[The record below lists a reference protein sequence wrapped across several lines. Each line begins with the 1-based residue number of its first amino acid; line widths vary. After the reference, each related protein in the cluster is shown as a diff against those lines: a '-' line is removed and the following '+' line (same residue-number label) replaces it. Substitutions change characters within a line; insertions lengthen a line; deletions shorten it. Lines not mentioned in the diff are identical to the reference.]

1 MDTDDSTPTEL
12 ERGGIREGRAQPQML
27 STLSTLGLGFVS
39 LGLLFSRF
47 SATLQIFLSGFF
59 RAVAC
64 CSNGGLGT
72 CAHRRDTFCTSATWT
87 VISAARKQPEY
98 GVWEFED

>member
-1 MDTDDSTPTEL
+1 
-12 ERGGIREGRAQPQML
+12 ML
-27 STLSTLGLGFVS
+27 STLSALGLGFAS
-39 LGLLFSRF
+39 LGV
-47 SATLQIFLSGFF
+47 AFLSFQCHIADIPFWFFFF

-72 CAHRRDTFCTSATWT
+72 CAHRSDTFCTSATWT

-98 GVWEFED
+98 GVWEYED